1 MNYADILAKNI
12 FCRENN
18 KYEGPEEKTHFLI
31 SRCCKELVHQCRMKE
46 VETMLK
52 WDQKSSKNPDLKKFV
67 DPRAFHSGLGE
78 SIKVFEQRSAEI
90 R

>member
-18 KYEGPEEKTHFLI
+18 KYEGPEEKTHFLLP
-31 SRCCKELVHQCRMKE
+31 CCSKELVHQCRMKE

-52 WDQKSSKNPDLKKFV
+52 
-67 DPRAFHSGLGE
+67 
-78 SIKVFEQRSAEI
+78 
-90 R
+90 